1 MSVTM
6 LNQFAID
13 LLTAFGIDPNDV
25 RSFTLNATAGCLP
38 VLEVTFC
45 VFDSPAS
52 GELAEIVK
60 RYELKPK
67 DEG

>member
-1 MSVTM
+1 MSITM
-6 LNQFAID
+6 PNQFAID

-25 RSFTLNATAGCLP
+25 LSFTLNATAELAQ
-38 VLEVTFC
+38 LEVTFC